1 MAFRLVSSGGAVKDA
16 AFVNVF
22 ASGTVR
28 PGMAVEFTR
37 GSVTTQGF
45 VGPASSSTTITNI
58 FGVCLDYAQGTSDV
72 EVKVIPIL
80 AGQVWEA
87 DCVQAAATLQI
98 GKRQQLYGSNSVLI
112 NNNAYDQTGATG
124 VFVIWNITGATT
136 GSGKVL
142 GEFLRV
148 PAGVHQAGIAGEV
161 YF

>member
-1 MAFRLVSSGGAVKDA
+1 VAFRLSGSGGIVTDP
-16 AFVNVF
+16 AFVSVY
-22 ASGTVR
+22 ASGVVR

-37 GSVTTQGF
+37 GTITTQGF
-45 VGPASSSTTITNI
+45 VTPASSSTTITNI
-58 FGVCLDYAQGTSDV
+58 FGVCLDYAQGASDV
-72 EVKVIPIL
+72 EVKVIPIQR
-80 AGQVWEA
+80 GQLWEA
-87 DCVQAAATLQI
+87 DCVGAAATLQI

-148 PAGVHQAGIAGEV
+148 PAGVHQAGIAGEL

>member
-1 MAFRLVSSGGAVKDA
+1 MAFRLSGSGGIVTDP
-16 AFVNVF
+16 AFVSMY

-37 GSVTTQGF
+37 GSVTTHGF
-45 VGPASSSTTITNI
+45 VAPASSSSTITNI
-58 FGVCLDYAQGTSDV
+58 FGVCLDYAQGASDV
-72 EVKVIPIL
+72 EVRVIPFQK
-80 AGQVWEA
+80 GQIWEA
-87 DCVQAAATLQI
+87 DCVGAIATLQI

-112 NNNAYDQTGATG
+112 NNNAYDLTAAAG
-124 VFVIWNITGATT
+124 VFVIWNVTGATT

-161 YF
+161 YW

>member
-1 MAFRLVSSGGAVKDA
+1 MAFRFVKSAGSVHEPAVLEM
-16 AFVNVF
+16 F
-22 ASGTVR
+22 ASGVVR
-28 PGMAVEFTR
+28 PGMAVELTR
-37 GSVTTQGF
+37 GSVTAHGF
-45 VGPASSSTTITNI
+45 VAPASSSTTITTL
-58 FGVCLDYAQGTSDV
+58 FGVCLDYAQGASDIQV
-72 EVKVIPIL
+72 RVVPIL
-80 AGQVWEA
+80 AGQIWEA
-87 DCVQAAATLQI
+87 DCVGAAATLQI

-124 VFVIWNITGATT
+124 VFIVLNITGSTS

>member
-1 MAFRLVSSGGAVKDA
+1 MAFRLVSSGGAVKDT

-37 GSVTTQGF
+37 GTITTQGF
-45 VGPASSSTTITNI
+45 AAPASSSTTITSL
-58 FGVCLDYAQGTSDV
+58 FGVCLDYAQGASDV

-80 AGQVWEA
+80 SGQVWEA
-87 DCVQAAATLQI
+87 DCANAAATLQI

-112 NNNAYDQTGATG
+112 NNNAYDTTAGAG

-148 PAGVHQAGIAGEV
+148 PAGVHQAGIAGEL
-161 YF
+161 YY